1 MIWCVEDDPAIR
13 DIEIYAL
20 QSAGFSARGF
30 ENGTAFLEA
39 LRTQKPRLVL
49 LDVMLP
55 GPDGISILNTLRT
68 TQDYGHIPVIM
79 ATAKGSEYDK
89 ITGLDSGADDYLV
102 KPFSMMEMISRVKAV
117 LRRAPIPPT
126 FERYTTGPLSL
137 DMKSRTVLV
146 KGQRIPLTLKEFE
159 LLRVLIAHC
168 GTALERERL
177 YALVW
182 GSNFI
187 GESRTVDM
195 HIRTLRQKLGPCGE
209 LIQTVRGVG
218 YLLEA
223 AHEE

>member
-1 MIWCVEDDPAIR
+1 M
-13 DIEIYAL
+13 
-20 QSAGFSARGF
+20 
-30 ENGTAFLEA
+30 
-39 LRTQKPRLVL
+39 
-49 LDVMLP
+49 
-55 GPDGISILNTLRT
+55 
-68 TQDYGHIPVIM
+68 
-79 ATAKGSEYDK
+79 
-89 ITGLDSGADDYLV
+89 
-102 KPFSMMEMISRVKAV
+102 
-117 LRRAPIPPT
+117 
-126 FERYTTGPLSL
+126 
-137 DMKSRTVLV
+137 
-146 KGQRIPLTLKEFE
+146 
-159 LLRVLIAHC
+159 LIAHC